1 MDLSSPRRIPI
12 LVLLEL
18 PSISCCCVGRENSI
32 CNPGFGYCTAGVNL
46 PFFIMLVCCPFHF
59 CSQFISGHIPVGEKY
74 KGGAKFPSLCLIL
87 TLWHFLKHLRSWKKK
102 KHICLKPLHMTE
114 LANPRPATW
123 LTNLSHFQRAIES
136 MFSGFLHAANS
147 PALNLFQLPSMT
159 KSLIY
164 QKAEKLFSK
173 P

>member
-1 MDLSSPRRIPI
+1 MLDTYIVAFSETSEI
-12 LVLLEL
+12 L
-18 PSISCCCVGRENSI
+18 
-32 CNPGFGYCTAGVNL
+32 
-46 PFFIMLVCCPFHF
+46 
-59 CSQFISGHIPVGEKY
+59 K
-74 KGGAKFPSLCLIL
+74 
-87 TLWHFLKHLRSWKKK
+87 KKK
-102 KHICLKPLHMTE
+102 KHICLKPLHMAE